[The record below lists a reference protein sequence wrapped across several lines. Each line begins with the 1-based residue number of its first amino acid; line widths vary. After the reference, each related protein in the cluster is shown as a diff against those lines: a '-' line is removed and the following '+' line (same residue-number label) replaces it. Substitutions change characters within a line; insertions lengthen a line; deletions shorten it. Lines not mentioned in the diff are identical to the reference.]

1 MYTKS
6 ELMTK
11 MHDLIEMMGESSVLH
26 EYTYYADSEELQ
38 AFIEHCEDEWDV
50 EL

>member
-1 MYTKS
+1 MFTKA

-26 EYTYYADSEELQ
+26 EYTYYASSEELQ
-38 AFIEHCEDEWDV
+38 AFIENCEEEWGLD
-50 EL
+50 L